1 MNDIAWSP
9 ITSSC
14 FASVANDG
22 RIEIWDLK
30 INNLAPVVTYF
41 DKEPD
46 SDKLDNTPKTIVRF
60 NV

>member
-1 MNDIAWSP
+1 MLIKK
-9 ITSSC
+9 
-14 FASVANDG
+14 
-22 RIEIWDLK
+22 IWDLK